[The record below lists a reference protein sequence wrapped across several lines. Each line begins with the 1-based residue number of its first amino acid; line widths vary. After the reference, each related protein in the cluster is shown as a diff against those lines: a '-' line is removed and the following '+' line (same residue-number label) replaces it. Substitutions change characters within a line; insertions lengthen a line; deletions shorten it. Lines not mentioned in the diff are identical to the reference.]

1 MRQSTVRFFHLEKE
15 VPSTLKDA
23 RSPCYRLRGRG
34 LGPSRPPCKPPAPS
48 RRHHSALAS
57 AGPQWPTTSRAAPR
71 FPGAAAPPPGGHAA
85 ADVPALAEG
94 PFSSGERGRWASRAN
109 TTHRGTWRD
118 WSEGLPETPGRRSS
132 GGGGGRLRPARSRW
146 RTRTRSPG
154 AQRRLRGAG
163 GVGHASRGT
172 RPRAAGPG
180 RPERRES
187 SPKRVTQT
195 RSPRIRRAPGGTP
208 PRKPRARGAGSPA
221 PRRHLASRRTSA
233 RSTQE
238 TTDLSDFPV
247 IGTVLARCLSQLH
260 CRFLKNF
267 STRLLCNRIETTW
280 EKQTHT
286 ELNFIQNCHFDRL
299 RMVKITKGVEYFEA
313 CDTKV
318 KFFPNQSIRYVK

>member
-163 GVGHASRGT
+163 GGRSRLPGHQATCCRAGPPGAEGVLAQAGNADAITSNQTGTRRHAS
-172 RPRAAGPG
+172 
-180 RPERRES
+180 EE
-187 SPKRVTQT
+187 
-195 RSPRIRRAPGGTP
+195 
-208 PRKPRARGAGSPA
+208 ARGAGRGLTGTTA
-221 PRRHLASRRTSA
+221 PSGVPKNKCT
-233 RSTQE
+233 
-238 TTDLSDFPV
+238 
-247 IGTVLARCLSQLH
+247 LH
-260 CRFLKNF
+260 AGNHR
-267 STRLLCNRIETTW
+267 
-280 EKQTHT
+280 
-286 ELNFIQNCHFDRL
+286 
-299 RMVKITKGVEYFEA
+299 
-313 CDTKV
+313 
-318 KFFPNQSIRYVK
+318 P